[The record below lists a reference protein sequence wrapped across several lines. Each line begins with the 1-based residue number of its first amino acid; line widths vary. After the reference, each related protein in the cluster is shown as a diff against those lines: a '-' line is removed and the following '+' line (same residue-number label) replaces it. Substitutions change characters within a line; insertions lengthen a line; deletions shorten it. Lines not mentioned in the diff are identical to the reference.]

1 MKYKLSEIAI
11 ICGGYLEG
19 ADLTVRGVETDS
31 RNGVLGRDTLFVA
44 MRGANHDSHDFIPQ
58 MVNRGVQAFLT
69 ERPVELPEGCGAVVV
84 ANAISALQSLAAH
97 YRNGFSGC
105 VVAVTG
111 SNGKT
116 IVKEWIAQA
125 VSRYKRVFRSPRSYN
140 SQIGVA
146 LSLLMAEGDEDIVLI
161 EAGISR
167 CGEMSRLQRM
177 IRPEVVIFTSV
188 GDAHQENFS
197 SLEEKIVEK
206 LMLAREARVLIIND
220 ENELLRRVAENLSTG
235 VKIYYATSASSHY
248 AKAVPSPKPAE
259 GVSASNARLVT
270 AFCRVMN
277 LPDPDLRYLPPV
289 AMRLEVKEGING
301 SLIVDDAYN
310 SDINSLTIALDYLHS
325 VAAGRPETLILS
337 DIEQSC
343 IDETEF
349 YGRVASLV
357 ASSGVERMIGIGSR
371 ISANAGSFSDIDC
384 EFYGST
390 DDFLHRMKRSDF
402 AGRAILLKGS
412 RSSRFERIGS
422 VLQKSVHT
430 TMLEVDLDAMVHNLN
445 YYRSKLPSS
454 QRLTAM
460 VKASGY
466 GAGDAELA
474 YILQHHGVNYLAVA
488 FADEGIL
495 LRERGVSMPVL
506 VLNADAGSFD
516 RMVLNRL
523 EPEIY
528 NFASLEAFVESVA
541 RYGERRYPI
550 HVKLDTGMH
559 RLGFIDEEIDILVQR
574 LHRYSEYIEVATIFA
589 HLSCADDPL
598 QDDFTRLQIGRFDS
612 MSSRIA
618 SSLPYPVVRHTAN
631 TAAIERFPEA
641 RFDMCRLGIGLY
653 GYGSEHNPSLR
664 PVSTLRT
671 RIVQLRRRAAGEGIG
686 YGRSQ
691 ILSRDSLIATIPV
704 GYADGLDRHL
714 GCGAWSMLVG
724 GSPAPVVG
732 RICMDSCMIDVT
744 DVPDVKEGDEV
755 CVFSPAGGN
764 TAEDMARVLGTIPY
778 EILTSVSSRVK
789 RIYIKE

>member
-1 MKYKLSEIAI
+1 MKYTLSEIAN
-11 ICGGYLEG
+11 ICDGRLEG
-19 ADLTVRGVETDS
+19 ADLTVRSVETDS
-31 RNGVLGRDTLFVA
+31 RNGILGVDVLFVA
-44 MRGANHDSHDFIPQ
+44 MRGVNHDSHDYVPQ
-58 MVNRGVQAFLT
+58 MTARGVRAFLA
-69 ERPVELPEGCGAVVV
+69 ERPLELPEGCGVVV
-84 ANAISALQSLAAH
+84 VDNAIKALQRLAAR
-97 YRNGFSGC
+97 YRDGFRGL
-105 VVAVTG
+105 VVAITG

-116 IVKEWIAQA
+116 VVKEWLAQSLSPYA
-125 VSRYKRVFRSPRSYN
+125 RVFRSPRSYN
-140 SQIGVA
+140 SQLGVA
-146 LSLLMAEGDEDIVLI
+146 LSLLMAEGDEEVILV

-167 CGEMSRLQRM
+167 CGEMSSLQRM
-177 IRPEVVIFTSV
+177 IRPEVVIFTSI
-188 GDAHQENFS
+188 GDAHQENFTS
-197 SLEEKIVEK
+197 VAEKVAEK
-206 LMLAREARVLIIND
+206 MVLARDARVFIYNGD
-220 ENELLRRVAENLSTG
+220 CEPLRMAAARLFRKATLYDSTL
-235 VKIYYATSASSHY
+235 VPAPDFADAAS
-248 AKAVPSPKPAE
+248 VC
-259 GVSASNARLVT
+259 NARLVA

-277 LPDPDLRYLPPV
+277 FPQPNMQHLQPV

-310 SDINSLTIALDYLHS
+310 SDINSLVIALDYLHN

-337 DIEQSC
+337 DMEQSGNY
-343 IDETEF
+343 D
-349 YGRVASLV
+349 YDLYKRVAALV
-357 ASSGVERMIGIGSR
+357 ASSGIGRMIGIGSR
-371 ISANAGSFSDIDC
+371 ISSNADLFSGVDC
-384 EFYGST
+384 EFYTST
-390 DDFLHRMKRSDF
+390 EDFLRRMKRSDF

-430 TMLEVDLDAMVHNLN
+430 TTLEVDLDAMVHNLN
-445 YYRSKLPSS
+445 FYRSQLPPS

-495 LRERGVSMPVL
+495 LREKGVAMPVV
-506 VLNADAGSFD
+506 VLNADSGSFD

-528 NFASLEAFVESVA
+528 SFASLESFVESVA

-550 HVKLDTGMH
+550 HIKLDTGMH
-559 RLGFIDEEIDILVQR
+559 RLGFIAGETDVLIER
-574 LHRYSEYIEVATIFA
+574 LLRYSEYVEAASVFA
-589 HLSCADDPL
+589 HLSCADDPS
-598 QDDFTRLQIGRFDS
+598 QDDFTRLQISRFDS
-612 MSSRIA
+612 VSSRIA
-618 SSLPYPVVRHTAN
+618 SALPYPVLRHTAN

-653 GYGSEHNPSLR
+653 GFGAEHNPSLR

-691 ILSRDSLIATIPV
+691 ILERDSIVATVPV

-714 GCGAWSMLVG
+714 GCGRWSMLVKG
-724 GSPAPVVG
+724 CPAPVVG

-744 DVPDVKEGDEV
+744 DVPDVAEGDEV
-755 CVFSPAGGN
+755 CVFSPAAGN

-778 EILTSVSSRVK
+778 EVLTSVSSRVK